1 MRHSVLQL
9 LFAHEAMKTFS
20 LRLLLFII
28 SALAVGFAVIA
39 WVISSPVQLPVAHID
54 PSIVAGDDVIISQAG
69 DTYTLLICTFVS
81 HDEENGTA
89 LFRMPWKARR
99 GIYDGGDAFWVHPVN
114 FTLHDSSATP
124 SLQP

>member
-1 MRHSVLQL
+1 MVI
-9 LFAHEAMKTFS
+9 TVV
-20 LRLLLFII
+20 
-28 SALAVGFAVIA
+28 AVGLAGLA
-39 WVISSPVQLPVAHID
+39 WYISSPVKLSVAHVD
-54 PSIVAGDDVIISQAG
+54 KSIVAGDEVMIVQAG
-69 DTYTLLICTFVS
+69 DSYTILICTFVS